1 MQKEKVVKTKHGCS
15 ASKKLSRLL
24 DVLEYIAKQN
34 GRKVGTFEIQSF
46 LASKGIAS
54 DIRTI
59 QRDLNLLQDHFCRLQ
74 SDKCSPQGWFFAKDK
89 ESQFVAEL
97 LKEVA

>member
-1 MQKEKVVKTKHGCS
+1 MQKEKVVKQGGVS

-34 GRKVGTFEIQSF
+34 GRKVGTFEIQGF

-74 SDKCSPQGWFFAKDK
+74 SDDCNPQGWFFGKD
-89 ESQFVAEL
+89 ESSQFIAEL